1 MILEELSLQARKA
14 FKMSRLRHVLICM
27 AALAGI
33 APGLSAQAPPGP
45 LQPANPQ
52 PPSASAPAPAEKV
65 AAPIVRKNILGA
77 WRINRDESDDPR
89 KKMEQGRGSPSGS
102 PRVGVGWPGGGMG
115 GGGYGGRRGSSN
127 ENDEQRERMGE
138 LLSPARTVT
147 LAQKTPTDPEI
158 DLSDDRQRKFAFF
171 TDGRKLEKSKDENN
185 QQIAAHWDG
194 TRLVTEEKGPR
205 GGKLSRTYELSADGT
220 QLTESIHFTSGR
232 NNTPVTIRYVYDA
245 VDASKAE

>member
-1 MILEELSLQARKA
+1 
-14 FKMSRLRHVLICM
+14 MSRIRYSLFLLTAV
-27 AALAGI
+27 AGI
-33 APGLSAQAPPGP
+33 SPLLCAQAPPGP

-77 WRINRDESDDPR
+77 CRINRDESDDPR
-89 KKMEQGRGSPSGS
+89 RKMEQARDNGGNRGSSGGS
-102 PRVGVGWPGGGMG
+102 PRVGVGWPGGGAGG
-115 GGGYGGRRGSSN
+115 GGGYGGRRGSSS

-138 LLSPARTVT
+138 LLSPAHIVT
-147 LAQKTPTDPEI
+147 LSRKTSTDPEV
-158 DLSDDRQRKFAFF
+158 DLSDDRQRKLAFF

-185 QQIAAHWDG
+185 QQIAAHWDD
-194 TRLVTEEKGPR
+194 TRLVTDEKSPR

-245 VDASKAE
+245 IDATQVE